1 MIPIDLSQEKQHEPV
16 KGYKVKFMHTDNMTF
31 AFWDIKKGYSVP
43 RHSHPN
49 EQVVKVLEGRLE
61 LTLEDKTF
69 TLEPGLVLVIPPGKE
84 HSALSLSDCKVI
96 DTFYP
101 VREDYLNL

>member
-31 AFWDIKKGYSVP
+31 AFWDIIKGYSVP

-49 EQVVKVLEGRLE
+49 RLRKSKSNVRKFWTWYCTPIKVK
-61 LTLEDKTF
+61 
-69 TLEPGLVLVIPPGKE
+69 
-84 HSALSLSDCKVI
+84 ANACW
-96 DTFYP
+96 
-101 VREDYLNL
+101 